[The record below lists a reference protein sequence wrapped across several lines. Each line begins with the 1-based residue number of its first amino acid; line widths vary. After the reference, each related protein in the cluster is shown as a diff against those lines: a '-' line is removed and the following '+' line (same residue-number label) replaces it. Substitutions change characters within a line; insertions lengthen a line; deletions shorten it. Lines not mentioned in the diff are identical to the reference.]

1 VLKTRNEFTL
11 LALVMIVVALV
22 QGCAGAVVAGAA
34 AGGASAAVDRRTVGT
49 IVDDETIEW
58 KARGKLFGDD
68 EVSDKAHIS
77 VTSFNNVVLLTGEA
91 PTKALRDKAVE
102 LVRTIEKVRRVHNEI
117 VLSQPL
123 PFKTHSED
131 AWITTKVK
139 TELTK
144 TKGVNPLHVKVVTEN
159 GIVYLMGLV
168 THAEAKVAAASA
180 TGVGNVKR
188 VIKIFEY
195 LD

>member
-1 VLKTRNEFTL
+1 MLKKRNELTL
-11 LALVMIVVALV
+11 LALVMIVVALI

-34 AGGASAAVDRRTVGT
+34 GGVASATYDRRTVGT

-58 KARGKLFGDD
+58 KARGKLYGDD
-68 EVSDKAHIS
+68 ELADKTHIS
-77 VTSFNNVVLLTGEA
+77 VTSFNNVVLLTGQA
-91 PTKALRDKAVE
+91 PTKALRNKAVE

-117 VLSQPL
+117 VLAQPI
-123 PFKTHSED
+123 PVKAHSED

-144 TKGVNPLHVKVVTEN
+144 TKGINPLHVKVVTEN
-159 GIVYLMGLV
+159 GVVYLMGLV
-168 THAEAKVAAASA
+168 THAEAKVAVGSA
-180 TGVGNVKR
+180 TSVGGVKR
-188 VIKIFEY
+188 VIKLFEY